1 MHLRCARFPVARLG
15 LRCSVFGPR
24 RRTGSGAGYL
34 AFRLGSR
41 CSVSGPRPW
50 KDEGQGRYDFPPIL
64 RPGRGPRT
72 QGRTPNLVPGTWDP
86 GPGTGFA
93 PRAGYRTPSRGTGKR
108 AHRVCM
114 LGFEGGAWN
123 G

>member
-1 MHLRCARFPVARLG
+1 MHDAYPVCAF
-15 LRCSVFGPR
+15 S
-24 RRTGSGAGYL
+24 
-34 AFRLGSR
+34 GSR
-41 CSVSGPRPW
+41 ARSSVLGVGPVSVSGPRPW

-86 GPGTGFA
+86 GPSTGFA

-108 AHRVCM
+108 AHRVCI